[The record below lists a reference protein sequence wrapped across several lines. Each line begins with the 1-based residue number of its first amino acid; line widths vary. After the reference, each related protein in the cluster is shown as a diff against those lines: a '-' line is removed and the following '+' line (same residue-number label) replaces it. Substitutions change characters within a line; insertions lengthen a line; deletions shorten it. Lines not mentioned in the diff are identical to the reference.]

1 MKKQHRRRFNRLLAS
16 YFTMIELM
24 VVIGIILILAAL
36 LIPTLT
42 SSKNSAKSTF
52 CLNNVK
58 NLTLAAF
65 QYSQE
70 WDAFC
75 AWGSDYKGLN
85 LNRWHGRCD
94 VDDVDDSNTA
104 PYDSDDGPL
113 YPYLKTKFIECPVL
127 KDTVD
132 ISHPSVERG
141 GGGYGYN
148 LYIGS
153 RAYFVDNSDSEEAYK
168 SGILTKNLKHP
179 DTTVMFADT
188 AMVLDS
194 DGYPSSE
201 TSLSGELGEY
211 SICKAPFSVNGMKTQ
226 TGEGRE
232 VPSIHFRHNKVS
244 NIGWSDGHVDSA
256 VMEWTLNSGWEKRFL
271 GFWGDKDDNS
281 LFDPL

>member
-1 MKKQHRRRFNRLLAS
+1 MNKQHIRRFERFLSS

-36 LIPTLT
+36 LIPTLA
-42 SSKNSAKSTF
+42 SSKNSAKATF

-70 WDAFC
+70 WDTFC
-75 AWGSDYKGLN
+75 AWGSDYKNAN
-85 LNRWHGRCD
+85 LTRWHGRRS
-94 VDDVDDSNTA
+94 VDTNTA

-113 YPYLKTKFIECPVL
+113 YAYLKGSFPECADL
-127 KDTVD
+127 KKNVD
-132 ISHPSVERG
+132 ISHPSVELG

-153 RAYFVDNSDSEEAYK
+153 RANFVDDPDTEEAYK
-168 SGILTKNLKHP
+168 SGILTKDLKHP
-179 DTTVMFADT
+179 DTTVMFTDT
-188 AMVLDS
+188 TMVLDS
-194 DGYPSSE
+194 AGVPSASP
-201 TSLSGELGEY
+201 LAGELGEY
-211 SICKAPFSVNGMKTQ
+211 SICKAPFRVSQMKTQ
-226 TGEGRE
+226 PNLGRQD
-232 VPSIHFRHNKVS
+232 PSIHFRHNKTS
-244 NIGWSDGHVDSA
+244 NIGWADGHVDSE
-256 VMEWTLNSGWEKRFL
+256 VMEWTLDSDWRKRLL